1 MKIGEYAHFIHSSG
15 FLKLFTTL
23 IRIINIEETGLEVTD
38 NESAHIGHAE

>member
-23 IRIINIEETGLEVTD
+23 IRIINIEETVT
-38 NESAHIGHAE
+38 NSMMGRS